1 MGKNKKKHRA
11 NKPRPQQPQQSAP
24 AMEAQQPVEPRPE
37 ETHPA
42 AAEPQEPVGIQLSL
56 EEDFLPETE
65 AQKSEPITATDP
77 PEEPVPAEP
86 VHEKNTDREET
97 TMPYMSE
104 TGPENVVTIK
114 VVGVGGAGNNVV
126 NRMVKTGTQG
136 VEYVAVNTDKQVLA
150 VSSADQKIQ
159 IGEKLTHGQGAGSDP
174 EIGKRSAEE
183 SRNNIAKS
191 LENTDMVFITAGM
204 GGGTGTGAAP
214 TIADLAREAGILT
227 VAVVTKPFKFE
238 GKRRMDQALKGINEL
253 LGKVDSLLI
262 IPNDRL
268 KFATDQK
275 VTLANAF
282 QIADDVLVQAVTS
295 ISDLIKSTGFINLD
309 FADVSCIMR
318 DAGFAHMG
326 VGHAAGKSKAEEAAK
341 MAVASPLM
349 ETSINGARGV
359 LINITGS
366 EDMGLEDVETAA
378 NLVQEAAHPD
388 ANIIFG
394 ASFDPS
400 LDDEIRVTVIATGF
414 EDASTQS
421 AEAPVVEKAATA
433 PTPAVQPVGLYSAA
447 KQEAPAA
454 PAAPVA
460 PVVEPVAPVTP
471 AAPAAPA
478 APVEPAAEEDPFDGI
493 FKIFNQK

>member
-1 MGKNKKKHRA
+1 MGKNKKKRRSQQRYPVP
-11 NKPRPQQPQQSAP
+11 KPSAP
-24 AMEAQQPVEPRPE
+24 VERVLPE
-37 ETHPA
+37 EPIAPA
-42 AAEPQEPVGIQLSL
+42 A
-56 EEDFLPETE
+56 
-65 AQKSEPITATDP
+65 
-77 PEEPVPAEP
+77 PVPAEESVDP
-86 VHEKNTDREET
+86 VVSVPTEEPVDLFEAQTTLFEPAVTEELSAPPAQVSEAEPQQTTQITENNTNREEP
-97 TMPYMSE
+97 TMPYTTES
-104 TGPENVVTIK
+104 GPENVVTLK

-126 NRMVKTGTQG
+126 NRMVKSGTQG
-136 VEYVAVNTDKQVLA
+136 IEYVAINTDKQALA

-174 EIGKRSAEE
+174 EMGKRSAEE

-191 LENTDMVFITAGM
+191 LENADMVFITAGM

-214 TIADLAREAGILT
+214 TIADIAREAGILT

-238 GKRRMDQALKGINEL
+238 GKRRMDQAMVGINEL

-268 KFATDQK
+268 KYATDQK

-282 QIADDVLVQAVTS
+282 EIADDVLRQAVTS
-295 ISDLIKSTGFINLD
+295 ISDLIKNTGFINLD
-309 FADVSCIMR
+309 FADVTCIMK

-326 VGHAAGKSKAEEAAK
+326 VGHAAGKSKAEDAAR

-394 ASFDPS
+394 ASFDPT

-414 EDASTQS
+414 EDPNKP
-421 AEAPVVEKAATA
+421 AEAPAPAAAAQPA
-433 PTPAVQPVGLYSAA
+433 PRPQASSFYSAA
-447 KQEAPAA
+447 SDLRTSAAPAPAA
-454 PAAPVA
+454 PAAP
-460 PVVEPVAPVTP
+460 
-471 AAPAAPA
+471 APAAPA
-478 APVEPAAEEDPFDGI
+478 APEKPAAPAEEDPFDSI
-493 FKIFNQK
+493 FKIFNSK